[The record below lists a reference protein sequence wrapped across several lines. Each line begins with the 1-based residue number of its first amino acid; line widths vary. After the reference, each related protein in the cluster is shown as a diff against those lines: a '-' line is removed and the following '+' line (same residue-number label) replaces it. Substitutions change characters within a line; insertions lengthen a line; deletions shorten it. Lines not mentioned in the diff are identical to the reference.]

1 MRKQTNYA
9 HSIFL
14 VVLLVGLF
22 AFAAILKLT
31 VSFCIPL
38 TVAAMLSFVFYPVC
52 NKLKKFHIP
61 WALSIFLCIAVILIM
76 FYFIGTLLISSI
88 RTILSTYPNY
98 EDRFTAI
105 YKVFANTFRISFD
118 EDLSLFNNLWNSLNV
133 RTMVQNLAI
142 TFSSSLVS
150 FSKTIFVVILFLV
163 FLLFEF
169 ESLKTKISLAFSD
182 EQTNQK
188 IMTIARNT
196 VTEVTHFLSIKFMVS
211 LLTGLIVFLGTFAI
225 NMDFP
230 IIWGFLAFILNFI
243 PTFGSIISWS
253 LTTLFAILQFYP
265 AWGKIIFVAV
275 LVLSVNMILG
285 NIIEPRWEGTDLGI
299 SPLVILVSLSF
310 WGWMWGFVGMVLA
323 VPLMVIIKII
333 CENIDILRPVAIIM
347 GTKKRTSENK
357 NA

>member
-1 MRKQTNYA
+1 MKKQTNYA
-9 HSIFL
+9 RSIFL
-14 VVLLVGLF
+14 ILVLVSLF
-22 AFAAILKLT
+22 AFATILKLT

-38 TVAAMLSFVFYPVC
+38 TVATMLSFVCYPVC
-52 NKLKKFHIP
+52 NRLKKFHIP
-61 WALSIFLCIAVILIM
+61 WIASIFLCIAVILIM
-76 FYFIGTLLISSI
+76 FYFIGTLLVSSL

-105 YKVFANTFRISFD
+105 YKIFAHTFKISFD

-142 TFSSSLVS
+142 TFSSNLVA
-150 FSKTIFVVILFLV
+150 FSKTIFVVMLFLI
-163 FLLFEF
+163 FLLIEF
-169 ESLKTKISLAFSD
+169 ESLKTKIALAFSD
-182 EQTNQK
+182 EHTNQK
-188 IMTIARNT
+188 ILTIARNT
-196 VTEVTHFLSIKFMVS
+196 ITEVTHFLSIKFMVS
-211 LLTGLIVFLGTFAI
+211 LLTGLIVFIGTFAVQ
-225 NMDFP
+225 MDFP

-243 PTFGSIISWS
+243 PTFGSIASWM

-265 AWGKIIFVAV
+265 DWGKIIFVAI
-275 LVLSVNMILG
+275 LVMTVNLILG

-299 SPLVILVSLSF
+299 SPFIILVSLSF

-333 CENIDILRPVAIIM
+333 CENIEILRPVAIIM
-347 GTKKRTSENK
+347 GTKKRNAENK